1 MTTVPLSLPTSDAE
15 YLDLVHQAFDPENQF
30 DDVRAMQL
38 ADVSWYLPDDILVK
52 VDRATMAVGLEAR
65 EPLLDHRLFAYA
77 ATLPTSTL
85 ISHELGGK
93 HILKD
98 ILSSYVPATMFDR
111 PKAGFSLPIAD
122 WLRGGLREWASD
134 FLTMRHMDDI
144 GIKDSAQIMSIW
156 QQHLRGDIDAQD
168 TLWPVLSL
176 LSWKHQR
183 I

>member
-1 MTTVPLSLPTSDAE
+1 
-15 YLDLVHQAFDPENQF
+15 
-30 DDVRAMQL
+30 MQL

-77 ATLPTSTL
+77 TQLPTSTL
-85 ISHELGGK
+85 ISRELGGK

-122 WLRGGLREWASD
+122 WLRGGLREWASE
-134 FLTMRHMDDI
+134 FLTTRHMDDI
-144 GIKDSAQIMSIW
+144 GIKDSTQIMSIW